1 MAKAKAK
8 AKTKTYKGKVIK
20 EFKVGYKE
28 GTVTY
33 HVGSTFETENQNS
46 FEHLINIKN
55 IQK

>member
-33 HVGSTFETENQNS
+33 HVGSTFETENPNS